1 MKFTKVIIP
10 LQLKNVLN
18 IFDFILNSSQKEANL
33 KKKVIKYSLVQPCE
47 RSMRHSSE
55 LP

>member
-18 IFDFILNSSQKEANL
+18 IFDFILNSPQREAIL
-33 KKKVIKYSLVQPCE
+33 KK
-47 RSMRHSSE
+47 RD
-55 LP
+55 